1 MPDCHIP
8 ARLQV
13 AQAGLLAQRDSLSP
27 FRVVLATSAASL
39 AGDLLFIGR
48 MGLGVAGAA
57 WTTVLAQYLGA
68 LLLLRAL
75 RRSAVRPRLL
85 VPSGAELRALL
96 DTFGVLTIFYAAKNF
111 CYLLLQVRGAVGLV
125 AGPACPVKY
134 PSIPVLH
141 CNLLRPSLVRP
152 CLQSTAAQ
160 LSALVLAAHQ
170 PVWSLWC
177 LVR

>member
-1 MPDCHIP
+1 M
-8 ARLQV
+8 

-27 FRVVLATSAASL
+27 FRVVLATSAVSL

-48 MGLGVAGAA
+48 LGWGVAGAA
-57 WTTVLAQYLGA
+57 WTTLLAQYLGA
-68 LLLLRAL
+68 ALLLGAL
-75 RRSAVRPRLL
+75 ARSAVRPRLR

-96 DTFGVLTIFYAAKNF
+96 DTFGILTVFYAAKNF
-111 CYLLLQVRGAVGLV
+111 SYLCLQARALCAGGWGLQGASL
-125 AGPACPVKY
+125 
-134 PSIPVLH
+134 PSTRTHARLH
-141 CNLLRPSLVRP
+141 APSMQPQHPRCCRAAV
-152 CLQSTAAQ
+152 QSTAAQ